1 MLVFSN
7 LSKEL
12 QSHSRDQCDNY
23 LCIYGNPAYP
33 PRRLLQVPFQEA
45 VLIYEE
51 KADNISMSSLRVSD
65 ELIFGDITTQIRF
78 NDFKKLKVWF
88 KFNLKLIKN

>member
-7 LSKEL
+7 SSKEL
-12 QSHSRDQCDNY
+12 QSHSRDQYDNY

-33 PRRLLQVPFQEA
+33 PRRPLQVPFREA
-45 VLIYEE
+45 VLTYEE
-51 KADNISMSSLRVSD
+51 KADNISMSSLRVSA

-78 NDFKKLKVWF
+78 NDSKKTRSLV
-88 KFNLKLIKN
+88 